1 MLINQ
6 DKHVDPPYEAQHSL
20 VCGLRQFEGQ
30 REEVDVMTDS
40 SGGGEIDWL
49 TDFTFLLAG
58 EGTGNLF
65 HSLSCL
71 SQAVGA
77 LL

>member
-1 MLINQ
+1 MLIDQ
-6 DKHVDPPYEAQHSL
+6 EKHVDPLYEAQYSL

-30 REEVDVMTDS
+30 REEEVDVMTDS

-49 TDFTFLLAG
+49 TVFTFLLAG

-65 HSLSCL
+65 H
-71 SQAVGA
+71 
-77 LL
+77 